1 MITKPNFLRFHN
13 NELVQFLNDSLTVC
27 KQQNIDQ
34 LNLTKQVGNLDT
46 KTAAI
51 NAVFK
56 IEKGSSITE
65 KVVALDKRRDG
76 NIIGIRTYAEGL
88 TYHFD
93 SSIQEAAKTILYSID
108 KYGKNLYLLNY
119 QAETSTINKLI
130 YDWTNDNKLVEA
142 LAKLNLTDWAKELK
156 SSNDLFNET
165 FLQRVG
171 EKSTV
176 EGVKFAELRKASIV
190 SFRDL
195 VKHIE
200 ARATLAPDASYEV
213 IIKPFNALI
222 EKYNRLVA
230 NRSTIDEKP
239 VAAKS

>member
-1 MITKPNFLRFHN
+1 MITKPNFQGLHN
-13 NELVQFLNDSLTVC
+13 DELVQFLNDSLTVC
-27 KQQNIDQ
+27 KQQNVDK
-34 LNLTKQVGNLDT
+34 LNLTGQVTNLDT
-46 KTAAI
+46 QTTAI

-56 IEKGSSITE
+56 IAKGSSITE

-76 NIIGIRTYAEGL
+76 NIIGIHTYTEGL

-93 SSIQEAAKTILYSID
+93 PSMQEAAKTILYSID

-130 YDWTNDNKLVEA
+130 NDWTNDTKLVEA

-156 SSNDLFNET
+156 TSNDLFNET
-165 FLQRVG
+165 FLRRVD
-171 EKSTV
+171 EKSTE
-176 EGVKFAELRKASIV
+176 EGIKFAELRKASIE
-190 SFRDL
+190 SFRNL

-200 ARATLAPDASYEV
+200 ARATLATDVSYDA
-213 IIKPFNALI
+213 IIKPLNALI

-230 NRSTIDEKP
+230 NRSTTDEKP
-239 VAAKS
+239 APAKS